1 MNALNGIQ
9 SFEESENS
17 QLLKVSSI
25 DREELGPPQCE
36 DNNVVEESDFDIK
49 EISYAIGA
57 FYATL
62 QPVAITL
69 VLSSLVVVYVKSP
82 FSQQSGDGGLSI
94 YDISDGSEASIN
106 DSNTVKLGKSMINAL
121 VIVCAMALMTFVI
134 VFLYWARCMQCIQ
147 GYMIFSSFML
157 LSFMGGVF
165 FYTVICQSEIPLD
178 WITFFVVL
186 YNFSVVGVIAIFF
199 QRGTEL
205 LVQSFIYLTYSNSS
219 NLYRAPAIASQNDGC
234 YFSKYLLLHF

>member
-1 MNALNGIQ
+1 MSLPNGIQ
-9 SFEESENS
+9 SLEESENS

-25 DREELGPPQCE
+25 DI
-36 DNNVVEESDFDIK
+36 EESGTLRCEGELSSQEVDFDMK
-49 EISYAIGA
+49 EISYAISA

-69 VLSSLVVVYVKSP
+69 ILSSLVVIYVKSP

-94 YDISDGSEASIN
+94 YDISDGSEASVN

-157 LSFMGGVF
+157 LCFMGGIF
-165 FYTVICQSEIPLD
+165 FYTVVCQLEMPLD

-199 QRGTEL
+199 QKGIRW
-205 LVQSFIYLTYSNSS
+205 QRSYFDYDRSAS
-219 NLYRAPAIASQNDGC
+219 NLSQVI
-234 YFSKYLLLHF
+234 

>member
-1 MNALNGIQ
+1 MSLLNGFQ
-9 SFEESENS
+9 NLEESENS

-25 DREELGPPQCE
+25 DREESGTLPCGGE
-36 DNNVVEESDFDIK
+36 STSEEVDLEMK
-49 EISYAIGA
+49 EILYAINA

-69 VLSSLVVVYVKSP
+69 ILSSLVVIYVKSP

-94 YDISDGSEASIN
+94 YDIRDGSEASIN

-134 VFLYWARCMQCIQ
+134 VFLYWARCMQFIQ
-147 GYMIFSSFML
+147 VYMIFSSFML
-157 LSFMGGVF
+157 LCFMGGVF
-165 FYTVICQSEIPLD
+165 FYTVICQLEIPLD
-178 WITFFVVL
+178 WITFFIIL

-199 QRGTEL
+199 QKGIRWRRSYFKCNRTG
-205 LVQSFIYLTYSNSS
+205 SN
-219 NLYRAPAIASQNDGC
+219 
-234 YFSKYLLLHF
+234 FT